1 MKKANSFIFLICSIL
16 LICSLTSCK
25 AKQEDVSSV
34 NTMSEQ
40 EESEPGNSV
49 SEQTKGDM
57 TSFSASTL
65 SGGTFTQEDLA
76 DYDMT
81 VINIWAT
88 TCGYCIEEMEGLE
101 KLYEQ
106 LPENVNFI
114 SICADAAYNIELA
127 EEILKKKGATFET
140 LIGNSSLDNA
150 ILQYITGTPTTV
162 FTDSEGNLVGS
173 PIIGAPCIEDMDR
186 AASIYLKE
194 VENHLKELDQ

>member
-1 MKKANSFIFLICSIL
+1 MKKLQYFIFLICSIL

-25 AKQEDVSSV
+25 AEP
-34 NTMSEQ
+34 
-40 EESEPGNSV
+40 EEETDPGNAMIQQV
-49 SEQTKGDM
+49 EGDM

-88 TCGYCIEEMEGLE
+88 TCGYCIDEMEGLE

-114 SICADAAYNIELA
+114 SICVDAAYDMKLA
-127 EEILKKKGATFET
+127 EEILRKKGASFET
-140 LIGNSSLDNA
+140 LIGNSSLNKA
-150 ILQYITGTPTTV
+150 ILQHITGTPTTV
-162 FTDSEGNLVGS
+162 FADSEGNLVGS
-173 PIIGAPCIEDMDR
+173 AMIGAPCTEDMDR
-186 AASIYLKE
+186 AAAIYLKE
-194 VENHLKELDQ
+194 VENHLKELEK

>member
-1 MKKANSFIFLICSIL
+1 MKKANYMIFLICSIL

-25 AKQEDVSSV
+25 A
-34 NTMSEQ
+34 EQ
-40 EESEPGNSV
+40 EEKDPGNAM

-57 TSFSASTL
+57 TSFSANTL
-65 SGGTFTQEDLA
+65 SGGTFTQDDLA

-101 KLYEQ
+101 KLFEQ

-114 SICADAAYNIELA
+114 SICADAAYNTDLA
-127 EEILKKKGATFET
+127 EEILRKKGATFET

-150 ILQYITGTPTTV
+150 ILQYITGTPTIV
-162 FTDSEGNLVGS
+162 FADREGNLVGS

-194 VENHLKELDQ
+194 VENHLKELNQ

>member
-1 MKKANSFIFLICSIL
+1 MKKANYIIFLICSIL

-25 AKQEDVSSV
+25 A
-34 NTMSEQ
+34 EQ
-40 EESEPGNSV
+40 EEKDPGNAM

-65 SGGTFTQEDLA
+65 SGGTFTQDDLA

-114 SICADAAYNIELA
+114 SICVDAAYDTELA

-140 LIGNSSLDNA
+140 LIGNSSLNKA

-162 FTDSEGNLVGS
+162 FADREGNLVGS
-173 PIIGAPCIEDMDR
+173 AMIGAPCTEDMDR

-194 VENHLKELDQ
+194 VERHLKELNQ

>member
-1 MKKANSFIFLICSIL
+1 MKKANYMIFLICSIL

-25 AKQEDVSSV
+25 A
-34 NTMSEQ
+34 EQ
-40 EESEPGNSV
+40 EVTDPGNAL

-65 SGGTFTQEDLA
+65 SGGTFTQDDLA

-114 SICADAAYNIELA
+114 SICADAAYNTDLA
-127 EEILKKKGATFET
+127 EEILRKKGATFET

-162 FTDSEGNLVGS
+162 FADSKGNLVGS
-173 PIIGAPCIEDMDR
+173 PIIGAPCIEDMDK

-194 VENHLKELDQ
+194 VENHLKELNQ